1 MAVPFS
7 FLVVEVEAPED
18 DERVARRHVIL
29 GPEGFDLLVVVTRG
43 VWAYNEEPARLE
55 GLLKAGEALS

>member
-43 VWAYNEEPARLE
+43 VWAFLGFDSSIGARRASLP
-55 GLLKAGEALS
+55 G